1 MQALNEEAMEH
12 SLDAS
17 AEAEAVSGEQP
28 LRRCSRRL
36 SMRGICDVAVPPGR
50 TECRP
55 FRGLSVERVSSG
67 PEESAKRSFTDV
79 ASAHQWTC
87 VSARSRSSRFLER
100 IATIKDSLPC
110 SFRGIETARA
120 SQRQILVD
128 RNYIYQA
135 TLPPLN
141 RILPKHSIHPA
152 YAYMIALHS
161 LNTISRAKK
170 SKLVEALKSDPGL
183 EHPTLFEIMPQQ
195 GLQSSGLHTY
205 DTHFLYRLQRFTWVR
220 RRHAYMESATSPQRT
235 PFFLFGLD
243 TDVLSLSALRTL
255 GVDPQHEGRMPDI
268 LMIDLTS
275 RARNRLDRDWQ
286 RQIRKLLDL
295 TLELY
300 LDECPPVLAVTDDP
314 FMCDI
319 LRHDILR
326 EHDKWRSPN
335 VRGPVRHVRSEI
347 ALTLKSDPLNQ
358 EVLCAGAV
366 PHVRAEVYGT
376 DILRMVEK
384 GLRLRRSLLDVGE
397 DEIGE
402 AVGTAVNVIQNI
414 LGIPGQPRQFHEFLA
429 TRMRGTN
436 VRAGEHDLIIKLLI
450 ANWFRC

>member
-1 MQALNEEAMEH
+1 MEH
-12 SLDAS
+12 SLDAA

-28 LRRCSRRL
+28 TPALLSTSIDPGHLRRCSAPQLALNVGPSADLALSAFRRVL
-36 SMRGICDVAVPPGR
+36 KSRQSEVLLTWPQRINGPAFLHGLAALDFLKECDDKRLTTLFFPWNR
-50 TECRP
+50 N
-55 FRGLSVERVSSG
+55 
-67 PEESAKRSFTDV
+67 SAS
-79 ASAHQWTC
+79 
-87 VSARSRSSRFLER
+87 
-100 IATIKDSLPC
+100 
-110 SFRGIETARA
+110 

-152 YAYMIALHS
+152 YAYVIALHS
-161 LNTISRAKK
+161 LNTVSGAKK

-195 GLQSSGLHTY
+195 GLQSGGLHTY

-220 RRHAYMESATSPQRT
+220 QRHAYMESATSPQRT

-268 LMIDLTS
+268 LLIDLTS

-314 FMCDI
+314 FVCDI

-335 VRGPVRHVRSEI
+335 VRGPVRHVRSQI

-366 PHVRAEVYGT
+366 SAVRAEVYGT

-384 GLRLRRSLLDVGE
+384 GLRLRRSLLD
-397 DEIGE
+397 
-402 AVGTAVNVIQNI
+402 
-414 LGIPGQPRQFHEFLA
+414 
-429 TRMRGTN
+429 
-436 VRAGEHDLIIKLLI
+436 AGG
-450 ANWFRC
+450 